1 MRRLL
6 IVPMCVVIVVGL
18 FALPASADPGDRD
31 PSFHGTGF
39 NTASYGA
46 PNEDGGRAI
55 ALVGTRKVVVLGNL
69 DFQDG
74 SLTRYKANGELDTG
88 FSGDGK
94 MTFDIGMDQERM
106 GFAIGGDGK
115 PVVAGRTESGPTRDF
130 FVERFLKAG
139 GIDTAFGGGD
149 GDGIVTTDFVGGTDE
164 PAAVFVQ
171 GNGKILVSGQADVG
185 PQLRVALARYTA
197 AGILDTTFGGG
208 DGKVTTHADDLAD
221 GRAIAVQPNG
231 KIVVVG
237 LSGVEG
243 DVDMLV
249 LRYLPGGTL
258 DPTFSG
264 DGKLIID
271 FGGNSS
277 SASSVALQPDGKI
290 VVGGGAFL
298 SGSNT
303 NWAFARIMPDG
314 TLDHSFSA
322 DGRQTL
328 NFGTLND
335 FLVSVVV
342 QPSGRIVGGGNTLQG
357 STFEAALARLG
368 PAGGLDHTF
377 GVNGKVIDALAGHGG
392 AIEGLRTYG
401 RERLVAAVTVE
412 KPSGDRDAGA
422 ARYLAG

>member
-6 IVPMCVVIVVGL
+6 VVGL
-18 FALPASADPGDRD
+18 MIGFVAGVALPASAAPGDRD

-39 NTASYGA
+39 HAVSYGA
-46 PNEDGGRAI
+46 PNEDGARAI
-55 ALVGTRKVVVLGNL
+55 ARVGTRKVVVLGNVN
-69 DFQDG
+69 FQDG
-74 SLTRYKANGELDTG
+74 SLTRYRANGELDTG

-94 MTFDIGMDQERM
+94 MTFDVQMEQERM

-115 PVVAGRTESGPTRDF
+115 PVVAGRTDAGASRDF

-139 GIDTAFGGGD
+139 GIDTAFGGGG
-149 GDGIVTTDFVGGTDE
+149 GDGIVTTDFAGGTDE

-185 PQLRVALARYTA
+185 SQIRVALARYTA
-197 AGILDTTFGGG
+197 AGILDDTFGGG

-221 GRAIAVQPNG
+221 GRALAVMPNG
-231 KIVVVG
+231 KIVVAG

-258 DPTFSG
+258 DPSFSG
-264 DGKLIID
+264 DGKLLIQ
-271 FGGNSS
+271 FGGDSS
-277 SASSVALQPDGKI
+277 SVSSVALQPDGKI
-290 VVGGGAFL
+290 VVGGGVFL

-303 NWAFARIMPDG
+303 NWAFARVMPNG
-314 TLDHSFSA
+314 TLDHGFSA

-328 NFGTLND
+328 NFGTSND

-342 QPSGRIVGGGNTLQG
+342 QASGKIVAGGNTLQG
-357 STFEAALARLG
+357 STFDAALARLG

-377 GVNGKVIDALAGHGG
+377 GVNGKVIDTLFGEGG
-392 AIEGLRTYG
+392 SIEGLRNYG
-401 RERLVAAVTVE
+401 GEKVVAAVTVNQAG
-412 KPSGDRDAGA
+412 GDRDAGA